1 MWQVVLIS
9 VLPLVVRKDNSK
21 GLVQTELQ
29 LSPWS
34 SRTNLWFN
42 LEKVNVELGAFFTAP
57 GCVQI
62 MSFRGFLVS
71 SETGWEGLPKEGME
85 FPSLGVFKSHLHV
98 ILNNE
103 LWVALPEQGLVFQN
117 SCGHSE
123 HNFPRM
129 G

>member
-42 LEKVNVELGAFFTAP
+42 LEKVNVELSAFFTAP

-62 MSFRGFLVS
+62 N
-71 SETGWEGLPKEGME
+71 
-85 FPSLGVFKSHLHV
+85 VF
-98 ILNNE
+98 
-103 LWVALPEQGLVFQN
+103 
-117 SCGHSE
+117 
-123 HNFPRM
+123 
-129 G
+129 